1 MDRAEAGLRAQTGEK
16 PTGGYYTSS
25 ERITLQKFSLGR
37 ITTLPR
43 SVFGGRTVA
52 GGGGGAAAG
61 GGGGGG
67 AVAAGSAIVVRPQT
81 SLVDRA
87 QTLQIQTNAG
97 SIGNLQQSLDVIR
110 VQVTE
115 LNQGIQNTAK
125 QLQAESALEQNQLK
139 QEQEAERRLAERKI
153 RLGKESELE
162 KNIQA
167 ALMRP
172 IAKLQQTV
180 TSLFDRIM
188 GALTTL
194 FFGWLTNQGIETLKA
209 LAEGD
214 TKKLE
219 EIKNNVI
226 KNVLFAIG
234 AFAAVNIGFGLL
246 MRTIT
251 GLTLKLGSFVA
262 RIALAPFRLAGAAIG
277 RLLGFGARGSTQAA
291 AAASRAAGATRSAT
305 RVAVTG
311 NTNFITKSFNAIKGF
326 SPFGRSAAGT
336 AARTGSRFIPGLNV
350 IAGATFAAVDFSQ
363 GNIPGALLNLGSMIP
378 GLGIPFA
385 TARLGYGA
393 ATGEFNEL
401 LGQPSSSTPAQAPPT
416 AQTSAATQAPP
427 TAQTSAA
434 TQAPPAAQPQTPAMP
449 SMSEM
454 TFNVDTA
461 NMLQGPTQSL
471 TQETAPPYGTVNLE
485 GLLQEKTPAAD
496 IQAPPKPNT
505 PVGTLPEAKPN
516 IIMAGGGRDRTQT
529 MVSQQEPLTD
539 VPFIPSSN
547 TDNFYV
553 LYSQLNYNVV
563 M

>member
-16 PTGGYYTSS
+16 PSGGYYTSS

-52 GGGGGAAAG
+52 GGGGGGAAAG
-61 GGGGGG
+61 GGGGSGG

-87 QTLQIQTNAG
+87 QTLQIQTNAQ
-97 SIGNLQQSLDVIR
+97 SIGGLQQSLDVIR

-115 LNQGIQNTAK
+115 LNQGIQNTAR

-139 QEQEAERRLAERKI
+139 QEQEAERRLAERKV

-214 TKKLE
+214 TEKLE
-219 EIKNNVI
+219 EIKNTVI

-277 RLLGFGARGSTQAA
+277 KLLGFGARGSTQAA

-311 NTNFITKSFNAIKGF
+311 NTNFITKSFNAIRGF
-326 SPFGRSAAGT
+326 NPFGRGATQAAT
-336 AARTGSRFIPGLNV
+336 RTGQRFLPGFQQV
-350 IAGATFAAVDFSQ
+350 MGGAAAALDFSQ
-363 GNIPGALLNLGSMIP
+363 GEFIGGGLNLLSMAP
-378 GLGIPFA
+378 GPLGWLGLGS
-385 TARLGYGA
+385 RLLYGA
-393 ATGEFNEL
+393 VKGEFS
-401 LGQPSSSTPAQAPPT
+401 GQ
-416 AQTSAATQAPP
+416 
-427 TAQTSAA
+427 
-434 TQAPPAAQPQTPAMP
+434 PPAAQPSAQPPAAQPSAQPPAAPAPSQPQTPAMP

-496 IQAPPKPNT
+496 IQAPPKSVT